1 MPGASC
7 VTLTRLT
14 SQESVPKRGESLPL
28 LMTAF
33 VFAKLFPFFAED
45 HRQAQNP
52 RLLAVLKLAGT
63 ASLGDHS
70 REVPFTS
77 DERRMAT

>member
-1 MPGASC
+1 
-7 VTLTRLT
+7 
-14 SQESVPKRGESLPL
+14 
-28 LMTAF
+28 MTAF